1 MNSAL
6 TGGLV
11 GIAIAV
17 ALFWFEYF
25 AVVNASKQSAKR
37 KASKRIVLDP
47 SERARL
53 RNTGWFCVILPV
65 IGAGLGWLLL

>member
-1 MNSAL
+1 ML

-11 GIAIAV
+11 GLAIAV
-17 ALFWFEYF
+17 ALFLFEYF

-37 KASKRIVLDP
+37 KASKRIELDP

-53 RNTGWFCVILPV
+53 RNTGWFCVILPA